1 MNRSVDF
8 FEQQRHSLCPG
19 TEIKRFPRL
28 LPALISLL
36 LLAAMDM
43 RDMRAE
49 AKAYSDVEFSR
60 PGGYSLKFDAHVPD
74 GEGPFPAVIIVHGGA
89 WVTGDRRRSVEPLF
103 EPLSDAGFAWF
114 SISYRLANV
123 ADPKSTPTIA
133 ASMALLGGA
142 IDDVRA
148 AVAYVRTH
156 ASEYNVDPQRIAL
169 LGESAGAQ
177 LAAMA
182 ALKPSRGSAIRP
194 GSGQGA
200 AVQAAAVQA
209 VIAFYCPSDLVTLVQ
224 TMPLIP
230 DSVRNAIKGTPFE
243 GILLAYLRELSP
255 MTWVRQDAPP
265 FLLIHGTA
273 DQVVPFQQSLDFCD
287 AIQKAGSACD
297 LYTMNGV
304 GHGLRGWESAKQAT
318 AYKARVTHWLTQQF
332 APSRDRN

>member
-1 MNRSVDF
+1 MNRSNSPGR
-8 FEQQRHSLCPG
+8 QQDSPYLY
-19 TEIKRFPRL
+19 TQWLDMQMKLFPRL
-28 LPALISLL
+28 LPAVIPMLL
-36 LLAAMDM
+36 MAAV
-43 RDMRAE
+43 DMRAE
-49 AKAYSDVEFSR
+49 AKVYSDVEFSR
-60 PGGYSLKFDAHVPD
+60 PNGFSLKLDAHVPD
-74 GEGPFPAVIIVHGGA
+74 GDGPFPAIVIVHGGA

-103 EPLSDAGFAWF
+103 KPLSDAGFAWF

-133 ASMALLGGA
+133 ASLALLGGA
-142 IDDVRA
+142 IDDVRT

-182 ALKPSRGSAIRP
+182 ALKPGRAGP
-194 GSGQGA
+194 
-200 AVQAAAVQA
+200 VQA
-209 VIAFYCPSDLVTLVQ
+209 VVAFYCPSDLVTLVQ

-230 DSVRNAIKGTPFE
+230 DSVRNAVKGTPFE
-243 GILLAYLRELSP
+243 GILLTYLRELSP
-255 MTWVRQDAPP
+255 MTWVRQEAPP

-287 AIQKAGSACD
+287 AIQKAGSTCE

-304 GHGLRGWESAKQAT
+304 GHGLRGWESARQAT

-332 APSRDRN
+332 APSPSPNRH